1 VSSYLVPVFFVV
13 KEGAAESF
21 GVKDGGVAH
30 SCSNTSLD
38 FFFFFGRVNSS
49 ALFPSPFLFPLLPML
64 ERYHTPLHAMAYI
77 PQHIVHKDKKR
88 KSNHTLTGNTPQAT
102 A

>member
-1 VSSYLVPVFFVV
+1 LRGGRSVSSYLVPVFFVV

-21 GVKDGGVAH
+21 GVKDGVAH
-30 SCSNTSLD
+30 SCSTQVWII
-38 FFFFFGRVNSS
+38 FFGRVNSS

-77 PQHIVHKDKKR
+77 PQHIVHR
-88 KSNHTLTGNTPQAT
+88 
-102 A
+102 